1 MKDYSDDIDFLLD
14 DLLEL
19 KNYIKDP
26 EILYLKKQYFMNWF
40 NTVIEEVYQN
50 GIYEGLD
57 HEWK

>member
-26 EILYLKKQYFMNWF
+26 DVLYLKKQYFMNWF

>member
-40 NTVIEEVYQN
+40 NTIIEEVYQN